1 MSRETKRQTYRQW
14 LYRGGRPHRLASRL
28 NRLQTA
34 IAAAGLPPHRVK
46 ALEVRGRRT
55 GRRITF
61 PVVVADYGGE
71 RYLVAMLGTAANW
84 VANVRAA
91 GGRAAL
97 RHGPREAV
105 RLLEVEPG
113 ERAPILKRYLEVAP
127 GARAHFPVSFDA
139 PLSTFEA
146 IASSYPVFRVQADA
160 MEADSSHPE

>member
-1 MSRETKRQTYRQW
+1 MSRTKRPKYRRW
-14 LYRGGRPHRLASRL
+14 LYRGGRPHRLASLL

-34 IAAAGLPPHRVK
+34 VAAAGLPPHRVR

-71 RYLVAMLGTAANW
+71 LYLVAMLGPSANW

-91 GGRAAL
+91 DGRAAL
-97 RHGPREAV
+97 RHGDREAI

-113 ERAPILKRYLEVAP
+113 QRAPILKRYLELAP
-127 GARAHFPVSFDA
+127 GARAHFPVSFKA
-139 PLSTFEA
+139 PLSAFEA
-146 IASSYPVFRVQADA
+146 IASSFPVFRVQAD
-160 MEADSSHPE
+160 ETPADRSHQA